1 MSRLDASSFG
11 LPVERIRDG
20 WYTDAYFNNS
30 KLILEVEGRHPRV
43 LMQVFQKHEARLGG
57 IDEALAVLELC
68 SGHRDADGAWVPGWE
83 ELEVRALAEGDSIEP
98 WETVMTIEGDL
109 SLFVHLET
117 VYLGCLARG
126 TILRRKLDAV
136 IEAAGGKSIL
146 FFPARH
152 DHWTVQPAD
161 GFIAH
166 LAGVAGVST
175 DAQASRY
182 GGQGIGTVPHALIA
196 AYDGDTVAAAR
207 AFAQLCDPET
217 NVVVL
222 VDFDNDSV
230 ATALAVAEALGEDL
244 WGVRLDTSGTLI
256 DRSLADAPGTEEQRR
271 GVTAELV
278 RMVRSALD
286 DAGFGHVRIVVSG
299 GFDAAKI
306 RRFEAEGTPVDSY
319 GVGSALRR
327 GENDFTADVV
337 RVDGHPRAKAGRE
350 ERPNP
355 RLRPVS

>member
-1 MSRLDASSFG
+1 VSRGDPSTFE

-30 KLILEVEGRHPRV
+30 KRILEAEGRHPRV
-43 LMQVFQKHEARLGG
+43 LMQVFQKHQARLGG
-57 IDEALAVLELC
+57 IEEALAVIELC
-68 SGHRDADGAWVPGWE
+68 AGHRAADGAWVQGWE
-83 ELEVRALAEGDSIEP
+83 QLEVEALAEGDPVEP
-98 WETVMTIEGDL
+98 WETVMTIAGDL

-126 TILRRKLDAV
+126 TILRRNLDTV
-136 IEAAGGKSIL
+136 IEAANGKSIL

-152 DHWTVQPAD
+152 DHWAVQPAD
-161 GFIAH
+161 GSIAH
-166 LAGVAGVST
+166 HAGVAGVST

-207 AFAQLCDPET
+207 AFAHICDPET
-217 NVVVL
+217 NVTVL
-222 VDFDNDSV
+222 VDFENDSV
-230 ATALAVAEALGEDL
+230 ATALAVAEALGDEL

-256 DRSLADAPGTEEQRR
+256 DRSLAEAPGEEEERR

-278 RMVRSALD
+278 RMVRAGLD
-286 DAGFGHVRIVVSG
+286 DAGFGRVKIVVSG
-299 GFDAAKI
+299 GFDATKI
-306 RRFEAEGTPVDSY
+306 ERFEAEGTPVDVY
-319 GVGSALRR
+319 GVGSALLR

-337 RVDGHPRAKAGRE
+337 RVDGEPRAKAGRE
-350 ERPNP
+350 ERPNN
-355 RLRPVS
+355 RLRPVR

>member
-1 MSRLDASSFG
+1 MTRLEPSRFE

-30 KLILEVEGRHPRV
+30 KLILEAEDRHPRV
-43 LMQVFQKHEARLGG
+43 LMQVFQRHDARLGG

-68 SGHRDADGAWVPGWE
+68 SGHRAADGSWIPGWE
-83 ELEVRALAEGDSIEP
+83 QLDVSALAEGDAIEP
-98 WETVMTIEGDL
+98 WETVLTIEGDL

-126 TILRRKLDAV
+126 TILRRNLDSV
-136 IEAAGGKSIL
+136 VEAAGGKSIL

-152 DHWTVQPAD
+152 DHWAVQAAD
-161 GFIAH
+161 GLIAH
-166 LAGVAGVST
+166 LAGATGVST
-175 DAQASRY
+175 DAQASRF
-182 GGQGIGTVPHALIA
+182 GAEGIGTVPHALIA

-207 AFAQLCDPET
+207 AFAHICDTET
-217 NVVVL
+217 DIVVL

-230 ATALAVAEALGEDL
+230 ATALAVAEALGDEL
-244 WGVRLDTSGTLI
+244 WGVRLDTSGSLI
-256 DRSLADAPGTEEQRR
+256 DRSLADSPGGEEDRR

-278 RMVRSALD
+278 RLVRSALD
-286 DAGFGHVRIVVSG
+286 QAGFGHVRIVVSG

-306 RRFEAEGTPVDSY
+306 ARFEAEGTPVDAY

-355 RLRPVS
+355 RLRPVA